1 MSCWPANK
9 PKYRTPPPPPMNSA
23 DRQFYKGDCKQLQ
36 HISVHTYSGTAPS
49 EYGEYVNVPLN
60 ECLMIH
66 LTPLRIIS

>member
-1 MSCWPANK
+1 
-9 PKYRTPPPPPMNSA
+9 MNSA